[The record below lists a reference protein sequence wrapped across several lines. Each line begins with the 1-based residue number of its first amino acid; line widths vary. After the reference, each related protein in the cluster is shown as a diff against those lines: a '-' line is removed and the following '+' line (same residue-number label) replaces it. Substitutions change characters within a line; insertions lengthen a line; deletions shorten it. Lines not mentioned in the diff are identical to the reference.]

1 MSYAAP
7 VALPAPS
14 TQQDLLK
21 TPVKKTITRLALTVG
36 VAAIV
41 SACATAPAVQQSATS
56 MRQSHGYVVV
66 TLPRLLGV
74 DAAEV
79 TLRPVGGGTAYA
91 LAPAAANSEVLALWV
106 PPGQYEIAEMVGP
119 TKGKYDPIDVRAG
132 QLTDMGGIVWA
143 GIGNNERVLLPLRH
157 KDLSAAV
164 TAVAEPM
171 SLGERIEWKPTA
183 PPLVQKVPTTNAMP
197 GSGLL
202 IYAIEA
208 YIDHANKTPLR
219 AQLRSTRSL
228 DEFTKLYLPSAAPV
242 LGGAG
247 VGAAGALYLGGNFG
261 HLRER
266 NGAGAWR
273 SIDTGTMSPIT
284 AVAAAG
290 SRVVAGTHDGLL
302 LTSADDAK
310 TWNRLHQFDKK
321 ENVLNIHAAGN
332 QYLVLTG
339 KFVGVSTGRTAAI
352 ESLQVYA
359 LDLPTL
365 APKLVRKID
374 LPKKMNWFQ
383 MTSLQ
388 ANLAGNYYLVNTL
401 ESIERFDLTARSWK
415 KVSAPH
421 DVTHLRSAK
430 NGAVLTAFKAQGGFS
445 KLSVSTDFGDSWK
458 AMETPPYPVNDIQ
471 MESTEA
477 GYASRW
483 DTGAFASAMQLT
495 QYDPA
500 SKSWKQ
506 TWTAPTATC
515 LRTLR
520 DASGKEQLCV
530 TGGGSIF
537 RIGSGKL
544 VPEFLAD

>member
-1 MSYAAP
+1 M
-7 VALPAPS
+7 
-14 TQQDLLK
+14 
-21 TPVKKTITRLALTVG
+21 KKTITRLSLAISI
-36 VAAIV
+36 AAIM
-41 SACATAPAVQQSATS
+41 SACATTPDVQQSATS
-56 MRQSHGYVVV
+56 LRQSHGYVVV
-66 TLPRLLGV
+66 ALPRLLGV
-74 DAAEV
+74 DPAEV
-79 TLRPVGGGTAYA
+79 TLRPVGGGTNYA
-91 LAPAAANSEVLALWV
+91 LAPTAGNSEVLALWL
-106 PPGQYEIAEMVGP
+106 PPGQYDIAQMIGP
-119 TKGKYDPIDVRAG
+119 TNGKYNPIEVKAG
-132 QLTDMGGIVWA
+132 QVTDLGGIVWA
-143 GIGNNERVLLPLRH
+143 GIGNNERVMLPLRH
-157 KDLSAAV
+157 RDLTASVSAA
-164 TAVAEPM
+164 TE
-171 SLGERIEWKPTA
+171 SLKESFQGERIEWKPTA

-197 GSGLL
+197 GGLL

-219 AQLRSTRSL
+219 TQLRTTKSL

-242 LGGAG
+242 LGGTS
-247 VGAAGALYLGGNFG
+247 VGAAGTVYLGGNFG
-261 HLRER
+261 QLRKR
-266 NGAGAWR
+266 DAAGTWR
-273 SIDTGTMSPIT
+273 SIDTGTMSPLT
-284 AVAAAG
+284 AVEAAG
-290 SRVVAGTHDGLL
+290 NRVIVGTHDGLL
-302 LTSADDAK
+302 LTSADNAQ

-321 ENVLNIHAAGN
+321 ENVLNIHLAGS
-332 QYLVLTG
+332 QYFVLTG
-339 KFVGVSTGRTAAI
+339 KFVGVATGRTAAI
-352 ESLQVYA
+352 ESLQVYT
-359 LDLPTL
+359 LDQPTL
-365 APKLVRKID
+365 APKLLRKID
-374 LPKKMNWFQ
+374 LPKKLNWAQ
-383 MTSLQ
+383 MGALQ
-388 ANLAGNYYLVNTL
+388 ASLAGNYYLVNTL
-401 ESIERFDLTARSWK
+401 ESIERFDLSARSWK

-430 NGAVLTAFKAQGGFS
+430 NGAIVTAFKAQGGFS

-500 SKSWKQ
+500 SRSWKQ

-515 LRTLR
+515 LRTVR